1 MGVPDGGKVYNS
13 MTLSITVPNK
23 EANKQRGI
31 PISKMTNGNTEFSL
45 VDFSTVYLNRD
56 APQTYIFFTYFENK
70 TLHSYNLATDKMTP
84 LSSLP
89 VKHMKSL
96 GQHPSDITLTLQGT
110 YAQTSILI

>member
-31 PISKMTNGNTEFSL
+31 PILKMTNGNTEFYL

-70 TLHSYNLATDKMTP
+70 TLYSYDLATDKMTP